1 MVSKQVGGPDNI
13 HFSLCVDKL
22 WGDSRRRA
30 VTNINAAPI
39 VGATLDF

>member
-22 WGDSRRRA
+22 WGTVD
-30 VTNINAAPI
+30 AAQLQ
-39 VGATLDF
+39 T